1 MPRRPAP
8 RPTPPSPTPHGSAPA
23 GPAETPLPNERD
35 ESSGVTGGV
44 PSRRVQQAHRDLQR
58 GVEDTDR
65 GPPADAAYRKLKR

>member
-35 ESSGVTGGV
+35 EAQGSTGGV
-44 PSRRVQQAHRDLQR
+44 PSATVQQAARDLKR
-58 GVEDTDR
+58 GLSDTDR
-65 GPPADAAYRKLKR
+65 GAVMDDTYRKLKR